1 MRGAAFRLFV
11 LAAALASTGPAATGP
26 ALAEAAC
33 PVSDEAAAKASS
45 YVAAVEQAVAAAPD
59 CLTAYRRLQL
69 CQLGSSADNA
79 LSDVVRGKCEAL
91 FLPKARPPVKKA
103 YAAALKR
110 CDRIAEGNSGSM
122 YQSFAALCQ
131 ARTAHD
137 FARKAGAK
145 LAK

>member
-1 MRGAAFRLFV
+1 MRAAAFRLFI
-11 LAAALASTGPAATGP
+11 LAAALASTGTGATGP
-26 ALAEAAC
+26 AFAEAAC
-33 PVSDEAAAKASS
+33 PVSDDEAAKAGG
-45 YVAAVEQAVAAAPD
+45 YAAAVEKAVAEAPD

-79 LSDVVRGKCEAL
+79 LGAAARGKCEAL

-103 YAAALKR
+103 YGAALKR
-110 CDRIAEGNSGSM
+110 CDRIAEGNTGSM

-131 ARTAHD
+131 ARAARD

>member
-1 MRGAAFRLFV
+1 VRAAAFRLFI
-11 LAAALASTGPAATGP
+11 LAAALASTGTGATGP

-33 PVSDEAAAKASS
+33 PVSDDEAAKAGG
-45 YVAAVEQAVAAAPD
+45 YAAAVEKAVAEAPD

-79 LSDVVRGKCEAL
+79 LGAAARGKCEAL

-103 YAAALKR
+103 YGAALKR
-110 CDRIAEGNSGSM
+110 CDRIAEGNTGSM

-131 ARTAHD
+131 ARAARD